1 MLLDGPLPRAPGQEL
16 FGVPPGAGVAL
27 ARAQHAAEL
36 GTYLVDQLRTLAR
49 THSAITEVRG
59 LGLMVAV
66 ELSTETAPQVV
77 DAARERGLLLNAVQP
92 NTLRLVP
99 PLVITRQDVDEA
111 VRILAESL
119 ASVTQPVTTAV
130 VGHGS

>member
-1 MLLDGPLPRAPGQEL
+1 GGNFLACAASFAVVTTIEQDGLI
-16 FGVPPGAGVAL
+16 
-27 ARAQHAAEL
+27 QHAAEL
-36 GTYLVDQLRTLAR
+36 GAYLVDQLRTLAR

-119 ASVTQPVTTAV
+119 ASVTQPVTAAV